1 MVLAAAAAFA
11 GVNFGGSVVAGYEF
25 NYDND
30 KWTSHVYGQ
39 DGDDTDTGKLTLTV
53 ADDNGYWDANI
64 EGVINTDNSG
74 AVSADLNVNAM
85 KILEDTLGFD
95 SEFSAVV
102 SFGGND
108 RVTALRAYSN
118 NSGNNFDRV
127 RTNETG
133 FYTGVTLGYG
143 DFIQVNFAASPTMQA
158 AGKTFGSASTV
169 VVTDEEGKKYTGE
182 VDCTS
187 SNTSYAGAGD
197 LTASVLVTPY
207 KGIKV
212 SADYAYN
219 GETKGSTANKG
230 IVAGAADFN
239 LGTMLDLGFNLG
251 ASVAERYELD
261 SKYNVVA
268 ATVYGGYDMV
278 SLAAEYA
285 YLKNDGVDGD
295 HYLYLGA
302 DFQVLSDLSFNVYG
316 GANNVTDFENQYFV
330 GGGVSYTL
338 CGITGSLGV
347 EYSKGSS
354 YNYDHT
360 GLCIVPSVAVSF

>member
-102 SFGGND
+102 SLGGND

-127 RTNETG
+127 RTNSTG

-143 DFIQVNFAASPTMQA
+143 GFIQANFAASPTMVG
-158 AGKTFGSASTV
+158 AGKT
-169 VVTDEEGKKYTGE
+169 YGE
-182 VDCTS
+182 FE
-187 SNTSYAGAGD
+187 NTSYAGAGD

-219 GETKGSTANKG
+219 GETKGSAANKG

-251 ASVAERYELD
+251 ASVAERYELG

-268 ATVYGGYDMV
+268 ATVYGGYDIF